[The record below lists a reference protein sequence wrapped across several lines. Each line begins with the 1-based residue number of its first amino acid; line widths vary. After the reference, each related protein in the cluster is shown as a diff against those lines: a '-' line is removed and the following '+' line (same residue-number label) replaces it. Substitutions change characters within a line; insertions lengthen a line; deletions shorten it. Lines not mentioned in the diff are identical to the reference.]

1 MLNFTP
7 AANTNGYS
15 GKQNMS
21 LPLTTFRA
29 GAVYIMKKRDRKNL
43 FPEICVTT
51 MNYSVIS
58 HTLSTSLLPQL

>member
-1 MLNFTP
+1 MLHFTP

-21 LPLTTFRA
+21 LPLATFRA
-29 GAVYIMKKRDRKNL
+29 DAVYIMKKSDSKNL
-43 FPEICVTT
+43 FTEICVTT

-58 HTLSTSLLPQL
+58 HSLSTSLLPQL